1 MLFTS
6 ASELRFYFPTHAI
19 DTLDPFMGV
28 IDNSEHDF
36 LQEKLGTPLYNA
48 LCQWYTQN
56 GGVGSGSAAAIDT
69 KGLPYYNRLL
79 LLAQR
84 CIAYDAFSRAIEFG
98 IVSPNNAGINVP
110 TSDDY
115 GKVDLAAVE
124 KFRQRCITE
133 AHAAVNRLLQT
144 LEDWCQEAAAD
155 SVSAGSPSGS
165 VTSGSNSVS
174 AGSPSGSV
182 PSGSP
187 AGSVLSGSP
196 AEREE
201 IVTLWRQSRYFYLA
215 AGMLIPSARVL
226 QEYLNI
232 YDSREKF
239 IQMLPDLRFLQE
251 EILAPAIGE
260 DLCAYLVKFSA
271 SGSVS
276 AASPADSVPS
286 GSPAADS
293 VSAGSPSGNV
303 DSVPSG
309 SPADSVPSGSPAG
322 KGTSEANSSLKKSRK
337 YLAAALENR
346 TLVLK
351 TDKVRR
357 QQAHDEAVRLLASL
371 QQYIADHQDAFPEA
385 VIKTS
390 PLYTPPP
397 ATSVPS
403 GSPSGRPEC
412 PAVLPQEKEYQ
423 NNRRG
428 SSLFATPFLN

>member
-1 MLFTS
+1 MLFKS

-48 LCQWYTQN
+48 LCDWYDEN
-56 GGVGSGSAAAIDT
+56 GAAGSGSAAAIDT
-69 KGLPYYNRLL
+69 KEIPYYNRLL
-79 LLAQR
+79 LLCQR
-84 CIAYDAFSRAIEFG
+84 CVAYDTMARAIELG
-98 IVSPNNAGINVP
+98 IVSPNNGGINVP

-115 GKVDLAAVE
+115 GKVDLAAIE

-133 AHAAVNRLLQT
+133 AHAAINRLLQT
-144 LEDWCQEAAAD
+144 LEDWCKENEELKAKSEESAD
-155 SVSAGSPSGS
+155 SSPLS
-165 VTSGSNSVS
+165 TLNS
-174 AGSPSGSV
+174 P
-182 PSGSP
+182 
-187 AGSVLSGSP
+187 L
-196 AEREE
+196 EE
-201 IVTLWRQSRYFYLA
+201 IVTLWHQSRYFYLA

-260 DLCAYLVKFSA
+260 DLCAYLVEFATTGKIPNA
-271 SGSVS
+271 E
-276 AASPADSVPS
+276 AAAEEEEEEGAEHYYSLS
-286 GSPAADS
+286 
-293 VSAGSPSGNV
+293 
-303 DSVPSG
+303 
-309 SPADSVPSGSPAG
+309 
-322 KGTSEANSSLKKSRK
+322 TIHYSLKKARK

-351 TDKVRR
+351 TDKLRR
-357 QQAHDEAVRLLASL
+357 QQAHDEAVRLLTSL

-397 ATSVPS
+397 SEAAPTPS
-403 GSPSGRPEC
+403 SDGSPVCCGIS
-412 PAVLPQEKEYQ
+412 AAQKEFH
-423 NNRRG
+423 NNRRD
-428 SSLFATPFLN
+428 SALFATPFLN

>member
-1 MLFTS
+1 MLFKS

-48 LCQWYTQN
+48 LCDWYDEN
-56 GGVGSGSAAAIDT
+56 GAVGSGSAAAIDT
-69 KGLPYYNRLL
+69 KEMAYYNRLL
-79 LLAQR
+79 LLCQR
-84 CIAYDAFSRAIEFG
+84 SVAYDAFSRAIEFG
-98 IVSPNNAGINVP
+98 IVSPNNGGINVP

-115 GKVDLAAVE
+115 GKVDLAAIE
-124 KFRQRCITE
+124 KFRTRCITE
-133 AHAAVNRLLQT
+133 AHAAINRLLQT
-144 LEDWCQEAAAD
+144 LEDWCKESEELKEENDASSD
-155 SVSAGSPSGS
+155 
-165 VTSGSNSVS
+165 NSQ
-174 AGSPSGSV
+174 
-182 PSGSP
+182 
-187 AGSVLSGSP
+187 LSIINSQLQ
-196 AEREE
+196 E
-201 IVTLWRQSRYFYLA
+201 IVALWHQSRYFYLA

-260 DLCAYLVKFSA
+260 DLCAYLVEFATTGKIPNA
-271 SGSVS
+271 E
-276 AASPADSVPS
+276 AAAEEGAEHYYSLS
-286 GSPAADS
+286 
-293 VSAGSPSGNV
+293 
-303 DSVPSG
+303 
-309 SPADSVPSGSPAG
+309 
-322 KGTSEANSSLKKSRK
+322 TIHYSLKKARK

-351 TDKVRR
+351 TDKLRR

-371 QQYIADHQDAFPEA
+371 QQYIAAHQDAFPET

-397 ATSVPS
+397 AADTPS
-403 GSPSGRPEC
+403 SDC
-412 PAVLPQEKEYQ
+412 PVCCTTAAQAEYR
-423 NNRRG
+423 NNRRD
-428 SSLFATPFLN
+428 SALYATPFLN

>member
-36 LQEKLGTPLYNA
+36 LQEKLGTPLYNR
-48 LCQWYTQN
+48 LCQWYDEN
-56 GGVGSGSAAAIDT
+56 GSVGNGISAIEPDD
-69 KGLPYYNRLL
+69 KNDYYTRLL
-79 LLAQR
+79 LLCQR
-84 CIAYDAFSRAIEFG
+84 SVAYDAFSRAIEFG
-98 IVSPNNAGINVP
+98 IVSPNNGGINVP

-115 GKVDLAAVE
+115 GKVDLAAIE

-133 AHAAVNRLLQT
+133 AHAAINRLLQT
-144 LEDWCQEAAAD
+144 LEDWCKKSEELKEK
-155 SVSAGSPSGS
+155 SEVSSD
-165 VTSGSNSVS
+165 NSQ
-174 AGSPSGSV
+174 
-182 PSGSP
+182 
-187 AGSVLSGSP
+187 LN
-196 AEREE
+196 E

-260 DLCAYLVKFSA
+260 DLCAYLVEFATTGKIPNAEEEAETSTAEVNSPLDPSA
-271 SGSVS
+271 CNKQELSIL
-276 AASPADSVPS
+276 
-286 GSPAADS
+286 
-293 VSAGSPSGNV
+293 
-303 DSVPSG
+303 
-309 SPADSVPSGSPAG
+309 
-322 KGTSEANSSLKKSRK
+322 NSQLRKARK
-337 YLAAALENR
+337 YIAAALENR

-351 TDKVRR
+351 TDKLRR
-357 QQAHDEAVRLLASL
+357 QQAHDEAVRLLTSL
-371 QQYIADHQDAFPEA
+371 QQYIADHQDAFPED

-397 ATSVPS
+397 SEAGPTPSSDGSSVCC
-403 GSPSGRPEC
+403 GSAAAQG
-412 PAVLPQEKEYQ
+412 EYK
-423 NNRRG
+423 NNRRD
-428 SSLFATPFLN
+428 SAMFATPFLN

>member
-36 LQEKLGTPLYNA
+36 LQEKLGTPLYDR
-48 LCQWYTQN
+48 LCQWYEEN
-56 GGVGSGSAAAIDT
+56 GAVGSGSAAAIDT
-69 KGLPYYNRLL
+69 KELPYYNRLL

-84 CIAYDAFSRAIEFG
+84 SVAYDAFARAIELG
-98 IVSPNNAGINVP
+98 IVSPNNGGINVP

-115 GKVDLAAVE
+115 GKVDLAAIE
-124 KFRQRCITE
+124 KFRQRCVIE
-133 AHAAVNRLLQT
+133 AHVAINRLLQT
-144 LEDWCQEAAAD
+144 LEDWCKESEELKEKSDASSD
-155 SVSAGSPSGS
+155 NPPLSTLHSPL
-165 VTSGSNSVS
+165 N
-174 AGSPSGSV
+174 
-182 PSGSP
+182 
-187 AGSVLSGSP
+187 
-196 AEREE
+196 E
-201 IVTLWRQSRYFYLA
+201 IVTLWHQSRYFYLA

-226 QEYLNI
+226 QEYFNI

-260 DLCAYLVKFSA
+260 DLCAYLVEFATTGKIPNAEETAESA
-271 SGSVS
+271 DT
-276 AASPADSVPS
+276 AETDTAE
-286 GSPAADS
+286 
-293 VSAGSPSGNV
+293 V
-303 DSVPSG
+303 DT
-309 SPADSVPSGSPAG
+309 AETDTAE
-322 KGTSEANSSLKKSRK
+322 TDTAEANYSLLTINYSLKKSRK

-351 TDKVRR
+351 TDKLRR

-371 QQYIADHQDAFPEA
+371 QQYIAAHQDAFPET

-397 ATSVPS
+397 AADTPS
-403 GSPSGRPEC
+403 SDC
-412 PAVLPQEKEYQ
+412 PACCGISAAQKEYR
-423 NNRRG
+423 NNRHD
-428 SSLFATPFLN
+428 SALFVTPFLN

>member
-6 ASELRFYFPTHAI
+6 ATELRFYFPTHAI

-48 LCQWYTQN
+48 LCDWYAQN
-56 GGVGSGSAAAIDT
+56 GDAGSGSAAVIDT
-69 KGLPYYNRLL
+69 KEISYYNRLL
-79 LLAQR
+79 LLSQR

-144 LEDWCQEAAAD
+144 LEDWCKESEECRVKSEESSATDSDDSAPSAD
-155 SVSAGSPSGS
+155 S
-165 VTSGSNSVS
+165 
-174 AGSPSGSV
+174 
-182 PSGSP
+182 
-187 AGSVLSGSP
+187 SVLGDSV
-196 AEREE
+196 ADRDE
-201 IVTLWRQSRYFYLA
+201 IVALWRQSRYFYIA

-260 DLCAYLVKFSA
+260 DLCAYLVEFATTGKI
-271 SGSVS
+271 
-276 AASPADSVPS
+276 P
-286 GSPAADS
+286 
-293 VSAGSPSGNV
+293 NV
-303 DSVPSG
+303 EKT
-309 SPADSVPSGSPAG
+309 AEKA
-322 KGTSEANSSLKKSRK
+322 RK

-351 TDKVRR
+351 TDKLRR

-371 QQYIADHQDAFPEA
+371 QQYITDHQDVFPEE
-385 VIKTS
+385 IMKTS

-397 ATSVPS
+397 TETPDAPS
-403 GSPSGRPEC
+403 SDC
-412 PAVLPQEKEYQ
+412 PARCRTTAANDEYH
-423 NNRRG
+423 NNRRN
-428 SSLFATPFLN
+428 SALFATPFLN

>member
-1 MLFTS
+1 MLFKS

-36 LQEKLGTPLYNA
+36 LQEKLGTPLYNR
-48 LCQWYTQN
+48 LCDWYDEN
-56 GGVGSGSAAAIDT
+56 GAVGSGSAAAIDT
-69 KGLPYYNRLL
+69 KELPYYNRLL

-84 CIAYDAFSRAIEFG
+84 CVAYDAFARAIELG
-98 IVSPNNAGINVP
+98 IVSPNNGGINVP

-115 GKVDLAAVE
+115 GKVDLAAIE

-133 AHAAVNRLLQT
+133 AHVAVNRLLQT
-144 LEDWCQEAAAD
+144 LEDWCKESEELKGESGESSDD
-155 SVSAGSPSGS
+155 SPLSTLHSP
-165 VTSGSNSVS
+165 
-174 AGSPSGSV
+174 
-182 PSGSP
+182 
-187 AGSVLSGSP
+187 LD
-196 AEREE
+196 E
-201 IVTLWRQSRYFYLA
+201 IVTLWHQSRYFYLA

-260 DLCAYLVKFSA
+260 DLCAYLVEFA
-271 SGSVS
+271 TT
-276 AASPADSVPS
+276 
-286 GSPAADS
+286 
-293 VSAGSPSGNV
+293 
-303 DSVPSG
+303 
-309 SPADSVPSGSPAG
+309 G
-322 KGTSEANSSLKKSRK
+322 KIPNAEEDTEANAAAEEEGAEHYYSLSTIHYTLKKSRK

-351 TDKVRR
+351 TDKLRR

-371 QQYIADHQDAFPEA
+371 QQYIADHQDAFPET

-397 ATSVPS
+397 AADTPS
-403 GSPSGRPEC
+403 SDC
-412 PAVLPQEKEYQ
+412 PVCCGISAAQAEYR
-423 NNRRG
+423 NNRRD
-428 SSLFATPFLN
+428 SALFVTPFLN

>member
-1 MLFTS
+1 MLFKS

-48 LCQWYTQN
+48 LCDWYDEN
-56 GGVGSGSAAAIDT
+56 GAVGSGSAAAIGT
-69 KGLPYYNRLL
+69 KEMAYYNRLL
-79 LLAQR
+79 LLCQR
-84 CIAYDAFSRAIEFG
+84 SVAYDAFSRAIEFG
-98 IVSPNNAGINVP
+98 IVSPNNGGINVP

-115 GKVDLAAVE
+115 GKVDLAAIE

-133 AHAAVNRLLQT
+133 AHAAINRLLQT
-144 LEDWCQEAAAD
+144 LEDWCKESEELKEESD
-155 SVSAGSPSGS
+155 ESSD
-165 VTSGSNSVS
+165 NSQ
-174 AGSPSGSV
+174 
-182 PSGSP
+182 
-187 AGSVLSGSP
+187 LSIINSQLQ
-196 AEREE
+196 E
-201 IVTLWRQSRYFYLA
+201 IVTLWHQSRYFYLA

-260 DLCAYLVKFSA
+260 DLCAYLVEFA
-271 SGSVS
+271 TT
-276 AASPADSVPS
+276 
-286 GSPAADS
+286 
-293 VSAGSPSGNV
+293 
-303 DSVPSG
+303 
-309 SPADSVPSGSPAG
+309 G
-322 KGTSEANSSLKKSRK
+322 KIPNAEEDTEANAAAEEEGAEHYYTLSTIHYTLKKSRK

-351 TDKVRR
+351 TDKLRR

-371 QQYIADHQDAFPEA
+371 QQYIADHQDAFPET

-397 ATSVPS
+397 SEAAPTPS
-403 GSPSGRPEC
+403 SDGSPVCCTTAAQAEFH
-412 PAVLPQEKEYQ
+412 
-423 NNRRG
+423 NNRRD
-428 SSLFATPFLN
+428 SALFVTPFLN

>member
-1 MLFTS
+1 MLFKS

-48 LCQWYTQN
+48 LCDWYDEN
-56 GGVGSGSAAAIDT
+56 GAVGSGSAAAIDT
-69 KGLPYYNRLL
+69 KELPYYNRLL

-84 CIAYDAFSRAIEFG
+84 CVAYDAFSRAIEFG
-98 IVSPNNAGINVP
+98 IVSPNNGGINVP

-115 GKVDLAAVE
+115 GKVDLAAVD

-133 AHAAVNRLLQT
+133 AHAAINRLLQT
-144 LEDWCQEAAAD
+144 LEDWCKESEELKEENDASSDNPQL
-155 SVSAGSPSGS
+155 SII
-165 VTSGSNSVS
+165 NSQ
-174 AGSPSGSV
+174 
-182 PSGSP
+182 
-187 AGSVLSGSP
+187 LQ
-196 AEREE
+196 E
-201 IVTLWRQSRYFYLA
+201 IVALWRQSRYFYLA

-260 DLCAYLVKFSA
+260 DLCAYLVEFATTGKIPNA
-271 SGSVS
+271 E
-276 AASPADSVPS
+276 AAAEEEGAEHYYSLS
-286 GSPAADS
+286 
-293 VSAGSPSGNV
+293 
-303 DSVPSG
+303 
-309 SPADSVPSGSPAG
+309 
-322 KGTSEANSSLKKSRK
+322 TIHYSLKKARK

-351 TDKVRR
+351 TDKLRR

-371 QQYIADHQDAFPEA
+371 QQYIADHQDAFPET

-397 ATSVPS
+397 AADTPS
-403 GSPSGRPEC
+403 SDC
-412 PAVLPQEKEYQ
+412 PVCCGISAAKAEFH
-423 NNRRG
+423 NNR
-428 SSLFATPFLN
+428 SDSALFVTPFLN

>member
-1 MLFTS
+1 MLFKS

-48 LCQWYTQN
+48 LCDWYDEN
-56 GGVGSGSAAAIDT
+56 GAVGSGSAAAIDT
-69 KGLPYYNRLL
+69 KELPYYNRLL
-79 LLAQR
+79 LLCQR
-84 CIAYDAFSRAIEFG
+84 SVAYDAFSRAIEFG
-98 IVSPNNAGINVP
+98 IVSPNNGGINVP

-115 GKVDLAAVE
+115 GKVDLAAVD

-133 AHAAVNRLLQT
+133 AHAAINRLLQT
-144 LEDWCQEAAAD
+144 LEDWCKESEELKEENDASSDNPQL
-155 SVSAGSPSGS
+155 SII
-165 VTSGSNSVS
+165 NSQ
-174 AGSPSGSV
+174 
-182 PSGSP
+182 
-187 AGSVLSGSP
+187 LQ
-196 AEREE
+196 E
-201 IVTLWRQSRYFYLA
+201 IVALWHQSRYFYLA

-260 DLCAYLVKFSA
+260 DLCAYLVEFA
-271 SGSVS
+271 TT
-276 AASPADSVPS
+276 
-286 GSPAADS
+286 
-293 VSAGSPSGNV
+293 
-303 DSVPSG
+303 
-309 SPADSVPSGSPAG
+309 G
-322 KGTSEANSSLKKSRK
+322 KIPNAEEDTEANAAAEEEGAEHYYTLSTIHYSLKKSRK

-351 TDKVRR
+351 TDKLRR

-371 QQYIADHQDAFPEA
+371 QQYIADHQDAFPET

-397 ATSVPS
+397 SEAAPTPS
-403 GSPSGRPEC
+403 SD
-412 PAVLPQEKEYQ
+412 
-423 NNRRG
+423 G
-428 SSLFATPFLN
+428 SSACCCTTAAQAEYRNNSRDSALFVTPFLN

>member
-1 MLFTS
+1 MLFKS

-48 LCQWYTQN
+48 LCDWYDEN
-56 GGVGSGSAAAIDT
+56 GAVGSGSAAAIDT
-69 KGLPYYNRLL
+69 KEMAYYNRLL
-79 LLAQR
+79 LLCQR
-84 CIAYDAFSRAIEFG
+84 SVAYDAFSRAIEFG
-98 IVSPNNAGINVP
+98 IVSPNNGGINVP

-115 GKVDLAAVE
+115 GKVDLAAVD

-133 AHAAVNRLLQT
+133 AHAAINRLLQT
-144 LEDWCQEAAAD
+144 LEDWCKESEELKEENDASSDNPQL
-155 SVSAGSPSGS
+155 SII
-165 VTSGSNSVS
+165 NSQ
-174 AGSPSGSV
+174 
-182 PSGSP
+182 
-187 AGSVLSGSP
+187 LQ
-196 AEREE
+196 E
-201 IVTLWRQSRYFYLA
+201 IVALWHQSRYFYLA

-260 DLCAYLVKFSA
+260 DLCAYLVKFA
-271 SGSVS
+271 TT
-276 AASPADSVPS
+276 
-286 GSPAADS
+286 
-293 VSAGSPSGNV
+293 
-303 DSVPSG
+303 
-309 SPADSVPSGSPAG
+309 G
-322 KGTSEANSSLKKSRK
+322 KIPNAEEDTEANAAEEEEGAEHYYSLSTIHYTLKKSRK

-351 TDKVRR
+351 TDKLRR

-371 QQYIADHQDAFPEA
+371 QQYIADHQDAFPET

-397 ATSVPS
+397 AADTPS
-403 GSPSGRPEC
+403 SDC
-412 PAVLPQEKEYQ
+412 PVCCGISAAKAEFH
-423 NNRRG
+423 NNRRD
-428 SSLFATPFLN
+428 SALFVTPFLN

>member
-36 LQEKLGTPLYNA
+36 LQEKLGTPLYNR
-48 LCQWYTQN
+48 LCDWYSEN
-56 GGVGSGSAAAIDT
+56 GAVGNGISAMEPDD
-69 KGLPYYNRLL
+69 KNDYYTRLL
-79 LLAQR
+79 LLCQR
-84 CIAYDAFSRAIEFG
+84 SVAYDAFSRAIELG
-98 IVSPNNAGINVP
+98 IVSPNNGGINVP

-133 AHAAVNRLLQT
+133 AHAAINRLLQT
-144 LEDWCQEAAAD
+144 LEDWCQELQENPENPPTPGTTD
-155 SVSAGSPSGS
+155 E
-165 VTSGSNSVS
+165 
-174 AGSPSGSV
+174 
-182 PSGSP
+182 
-187 AGSVLSGSP
+187 LQ
-196 AEREE
+196 E

-260 DLCAYLVKFSA
+260 DLCAYLVEC
-271 SGSVS
+271 SVHS
-276 AASPADSVPS
+276 DSIAEEYKPIV
-286 GSPAADS
+286 AQVLRKA
-293 VSAGSPSGNV
+293 
-303 DSVPSG
+303 
-309 SPADSVPSGSPAG
+309 
-322 KGTSEANSSLKKSRK
+322 RK

-351 TDKVRR
+351 TDKLRR
-357 QQAHDEAVRLLASL
+357 QQAHDEAVRLFASL
-371 QQYIADHQDAFPEA
+371 QQYIADHQDIFPET

-397 ATSVPS
+397 AEADPTPSSDGSSVCCCTTAAND
-403 GSPSGRPEC
+403 G
-412 PAVLPQEKEYQ
+412 YH
-423 NNRRG
+423 NNRRD
-428 SSLFATPFLN
+428 SALFATPFLN

>member
-6 ASELRFYFPTHAI
+6 PTELRFYFPTHAI

-48 LCQWYTQN
+48 LCDWYAEN
-56 GGVGSGSAAAIDT
+56 GRVGSGSTAAIDT
-69 KGLPYYNRLL
+69 KELSYYNRLL
-79 LLAQR
+79 LLSQR
-84 CIAYDAFSRAIEFG
+84 CVAYDAMSRAIELG
-98 IVSPNNAGINVP
+98 IVSPNNGGINVP

-115 GKVDLAAVE
+115 GKVDLAAIE
-124 KFRQRCITE
+124 KFRTRCVTE
-133 AHAAVNRLLQT
+133 AHAAVNLLLQT
-144 LEDWCQEAAAD
+144 IEDWCQEAAANT
-155 SVSAGSPSGS
+155 SAISPQ
-165 VTSGSNSVS
+165 TS
-174 AGSPSGSV
+174 AIEDP
-182 PSGSP
+182 
-187 AGSVLSGSP
+187 
-196 AEREE
+196 ERSE

-239 IQMLPDLRFLQE
+239 IQLLPDLRFLQE

-260 DLCAYLVKFSA
+260 DLCAYLVEF
-271 SGSVS
+271 
-276 AASPADSVPS
+276 AATGKIP
-286 GSPAADS
+286 
-293 VSAGSPSGNV
+293 NV
-303 DSVPSG
+303 EKT
-309 SPADSVPSGSPAG
+309 AEKA
-322 KGTSEANSSLKKSRK
+322 RK

-351 TDKVRR
+351 TDKLRR

-371 QQYIADHQDAFPEA
+371 QQHIATHQDSFPEA

-397 ATSVPS
+397 PAAAPEPGS
-403 GSPSGRPEC
+403 SPSGRPEC
-412 PAVLPQEKEYQ
+412 PAACQQEKEYR
-423 NNRRG
+423 NNRR
-428 SSLFATPFLN
+428 SSALFATPFLN

>member
-1 MLFTS
+1 MLFKS

-48 LCQWYTQN
+48 LCDWYDEN
-56 GGVGSGSAAAIDT
+56 GAVGSGSAAAIDT
-69 KGLPYYNRLL
+69 KELPYYNRLL
-79 LLAQR
+79 LLCQR
-84 CIAYDAFSRAIEFG
+84 SVAYDAFSRAIEFG
-98 IVSPNNAGINVP
+98 IVSPNNGGINVP

-115 GKVDLAAVE
+115 GKVDLAAVD

-133 AHAAVNRLLQT
+133 AHAAINRLLQT
-144 LEDWCQEAAAD
+144 LEDWCKESEELKEENDASSDNPQL
-155 SVSAGSPSGS
+155 SII
-165 VTSGSNSVS
+165 NSQ
-174 AGSPSGSV
+174 
-182 PSGSP
+182 
-187 AGSVLSGSP
+187 LQ
-196 AEREE
+196 E
-201 IVTLWRQSRYFYLA
+201 IVALWHQSRYFYLA

-260 DLCAYLVKFSA
+260 DLCAYLVEFA
-271 SGSVS
+271 TT
-276 AASPADSVPS
+276 
-286 GSPAADS
+286 
-293 VSAGSPSGNV
+293 
-303 DSVPSG
+303 
-309 SPADSVPSGSPAG
+309 G
-322 KGTSEANSSLKKSRK
+322 KIPNAEEDTEANAAAEEEGAEHYYTLSTIHYSLKKSRK

-351 TDKVRR
+351 TDKLRR
-357 QQAHDEAVRLLASL
+357 QQAHDEAVRLFASL
-371 QQYIADHQDAFPEA
+371 QQYIADHQDAFPET

-397 ATSVPS
+397 AADTPS
-403 GSPSGRPEC
+403 SDC
-412 PAVLPQEKEYQ
+412 PVCCGISAAKAEFH
-423 NNRRG
+423 NNR
-428 SSLFATPFLN
+428 SDSALFVTPFLN